1 MWKRNNREAGPYISI
16 PTRNR
21 GQSQAHPN
29 PAPLQPLPGG
39 FEQPDPVKDAP
50 ARGSWGW
57 GQVMWW
63 SLKVLCNPSYPVVPW
78 FKCWSF
84 TFLGSC
90 LVQFI
95 IIVGEAQQTAAS
107 FPDPE
112 QADLA
117 RGSVCLSAHLPPR
130 PQDSLV
136 QGLWVPLLHPRS
148 WA

>member
-1 MWKRNNREAGPYISI
+1 MYLNPYKK
-16 PTRNR
+16 TRTKPSA
-21 GQSQAHPN
+21 SQPRTSA
-29 PAPLQPLPGG
+29 APGG
-39 FEQPDPVKDAP
+39 FEQRDPVKNAT

-63 SLKVLCNPSYPVVPW
+63 ALKVPCNPSHPVVPW

-90 LVQFI
+90 PVQFI
-95 IIVGEAQQTAAS
+95 IIVGEAQQTAVTS
-107 FPDPE
+107 EGSELPWPRGCFPCKGIC
-112 QADLA
+112 L
-117 RGSVCLSAHLPPR
+117 SVRLSAHLSPR